1 MRIAHIITRLIIGG
15 AQENTVFS
23 CEDLIHEHGDEV
35 LLITG
40 PPLGPEGSLI
50 DRARESGVPM
60 EIVPELRRAIHPWR
74 DWRSY
79 LRLKRILRDFQPDVV
94 HTHSAKGG
102 FLGRAA
108 ARAAG
113 VPAIIHGVHGAP
125 FHPYQSALARELFR
139 ACERWAAPRCDA
151 FVSVADAMTDL
162 MVNAKVAPREKFTTV
177 YSGMEV
183 EPFLDADSH
192 RQRVRE
198 ELGYRPEHVVIG
210 KVARLFHLKGHEFVI
225 EAASRVVA
233 SNPNVRFLLIG
244 DGILTDE
251 YLRRI
256 RAANL
261 EDYFHL
267 TGLVP
272 PARIPELVGAMDVV
286 VHTSLREGLA
296 RVLPQGLIAGK
307 PVVSYD
313 VDGAREVVI
322 TGETGYLIPP
332 KEIDPLAD
340 ALIELA
346 ADERLRRRLGEEG
359 RRRFTDQF
367 RHDVMTRHLRELYQR
382 VLDGKGR
389 GGLKRRELWVM
400 SPRRTGFGVAQAEF
414 PRAHARL
421 YPHVSMTPPTWHQGR
436 LRSFS
441 AAGGTRPV
449 L

>member
-23 CEDLIHEHGDEV
+23 CEDLIREYGDDV

-60 EIVPELRRAIHPWR
+60 EMVPALRRAIHPWR
-74 DWRSY
+74 DWVSY

-102 FLGRAA
+102 ILGRAA
-108 ARAAG
+108 ARAVG

-125 FHPYQSALARELFR
+125 FHPYQSVLAREIFR
-139 ACERWAAPRCDA
+139 ACERWAAPKCDA

-162 MVNAKVAPREKFTTV
+162 MVDAKVAPREKFTTV

-183 EPFLDADSH
+183 EPFLQADEH
-192 RQRVRE
+192 RERVRG
-198 ELGYRPEHVVIG
+198 ELGYGPEHVVVG
-210 KVARLFHLKGHEFVI
+210 KVARLFHLKGHEYVI
-225 EAASRVVA
+225 EAASQVVQA
-233 SNPNVRFLLIG
+233 NPNVRFLFIG
-244 DGILTDE
+244 DGILTE
-251 YLRRI
+251 QYTEMI
-256 RAANL
+256 RKAGL
-261 EDYFHL
+261 QDYFHL

-272 PARIPELVGAMDVV
+272 PARIPELIGAMDVV

-313 VDGAREVVI
+313 VDGAREVVL
-322 TGETGYLIPP
+322 TGQTGYLLPP
-332 KEIDPLAD
+332 KSIEPLAD

-346 ADERLRRRLGEEG
+346 GDEELRLRLGSEG

-367 RHDVMTRHLRELYQR
+367 RHEEMTRQLRELYER
-382 VLDGKGR
+382 LLAEKGR
-389 GGLKRRELWVM
+389 GE
-400 SPRRTGFGVAQAEF
+400 E
-414 PRAHARL
+414 
-421 YPHVSMTPPTWHQGR
+421 
-436 LRSFS
+436 
-441 AAGGTRPV
+441 GTLIGASQR
-449 L
+449 